1 LYVKCNI
8 VTVKN
13 GEPTV
18 TTLAIAEHVQHG
30 HKSVIR
36 LVRDNER
43 DLEQFGTLRFENAK
57 SDGAGRPTEYAIL
70 YTRSDRCTSLSIVQ
84 KRTISRPSKP

>member
-30 HKSVIR
+30 HKSVIQ
-36 LVRDNER
+36 LVREHQT
-43 DLEQFGTLRFENAK
+43 DLEQFGNLAFQMAN